1 MESFELIK
9 RFWKFNEKEPL
20 GSSIVSIYLFL
31 IDMWDE
37 NQKADFTIS
46 DREIS
51 SVLKISRKTI
61 KTAKDSLRNLG
72 LLSYKNINGYPCV
85 YKIITDYEFTTKT
98 QTINK
103 VPKQEK
109 SKFEKP
115 KTAVKSVK
123 KEENPLKSKT
133 QQVSKKVIE
142 KTPVN
147 IPTVDE
153 FLAFAKSLEIYEAN
167 SPNIDFK
174 IKTKYE
180 SWKESGWKNGHGKAI
195 RNWKTTLKSSLPY
208 MLTPTNNSFTGN
220 VPVIK
225 RPKST
230 YNE

>member
-9 RFWKFNEKEPL
+9 RFWKFNEKERL
-20 GSSIVSIYLFL
+20 GSSIVAVYLFL

-46 DREIS
+46 DKQIS
-51 SVLKISRKTI
+51 SVLKVSRKTI

-72 LLSYKNINGYPCV
+72 LLSYKNTNGYPCV
-85 YKIITDYEFTTKT
+85 YKIITDYEFSTEL
-98 QTINK
+98 QTVNK

-109 SKFEKP
+109 FKFEKP
-115 KTAVKSVK
+115 KEAVKSAK
-123 KEENPLKSKT
+123 KEEKSLKREI

-142 KTPVN
+142 KTPAN
-147 IPTVDE
+147 IPSVDE
-153 FLAFAKSLEIYEAN
+153 FLAFAKSLEIYDKN

-180 SWKESGWKNGHGKAI
+180 SWKENGWKNGHGKAI
-195 RNWKTTLKSSLPY
+195 RNWQTTLKSSLPY
-208 MLTPTNNSFTGN
+208 MITPTNNSFTGN

-225 RPKST
+225 RPKQT